1 MRLVHLVP
9 VIVVIAAVTAG
20 LRMKDEMGFLK
31 EFAKAAGSLIAL
43 YVGLAVVIFAAAW
56 LF

>member
-1 MRLVHLVP
+1 VHLVP

-20 LRMKDEMGFLK
+20 LRVKDEMGVLK
-31 EFAKAAGSLIAL
+31 EVAKAAGALIAL